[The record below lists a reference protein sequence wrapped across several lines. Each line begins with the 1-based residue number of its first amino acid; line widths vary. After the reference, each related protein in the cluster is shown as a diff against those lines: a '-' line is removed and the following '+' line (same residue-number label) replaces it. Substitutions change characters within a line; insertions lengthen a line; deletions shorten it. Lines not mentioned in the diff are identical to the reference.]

1 MTEKRKTTYVAF
13 DGTEFQNK
21 NECKNYENNKLLENL
36 RGSFL
41 YDFFG
46 KPISILKII
55 EQKNQIRIVDLHS
68 KEAVKA
74 FTGVLNLDKYD
85 FPWTKPGIYFYTAL
99 DDGTVWHSI
108 KSFYKKIEEIYDIF
122 SIAKRL
128 EKEKGNDKNDSISS

>member
-1 MTEKRKTTYVAF
+1 MTEKRKITYVAF
-13 DGTEFQNK
+13 DGIEFQNK

-36 RGSFL
+36 RGSFF

-46 KPISILKII
+46 KPIPIPKMIKQINRVSIA
-55 EQKNQIRIVDLHS
+55 DLRS
-68 KEAVKA
+68 EEAVKA

-85 FPWTKPGIYFYTAL
+85 FPWTKPGIYFFTQL
-99 DDGTVWHSI
+99 EDGTTWHSI

-128 EKEKGNDKNDSISS
+128 EKEKGE

>member
-36 RGSFL
+36 RGSFF

-46 KPISILKII
+46 KPIPIFKMIKQINRVSIA
-55 EQKNQIRIVDLHS
+55 DLRS
-68 KEAVKA
+68 EEAVKV
-74 FTGVLNLDKYD
+74 FTGVLKLDKYD
-85 FPWTKPGIYFYTAL
+85 FPWTKPGIYFFTHL
-99 DDGTVWHSI
+99 EDGTTWHSI

-128 EKEKGNDKNDSISS
+128 EKEKGNDNNDSI